1 MKRVWVLQHA
11 SAETLGIIGEA
22 LESVGAT
29 PEYVPTFDG
38 AEVPA
43 DMSGAVGLIA
53 MGGPMGVYEEDRYP
67 FLTDEMRLMRQAVE
81 VGKPVLGVCLGS
93 QLLAGALSA
102 SVTKGEQPEIGWFPV
117 TLTDAAQSDPLW
129 NDAPS
134 PFTGL
139 LWHGDVFDLPKDAVS
154 LASTELVT
162 PQAFRHGPSAYGF
175 LFHMEYTEEMIRDM
189 VRVFP
194 EELTAAGVDSAEMLR
209 EMETHLEALNSLGRT
224 VFERWA
230 KLLG

>member
-11 SAETLGIIGEA
+11 SVETLGIIAEA

-29 PEYVPTFDG
+29 PEYVPTFGG

-43 DMSGAVGLIA
+43 DMGDAVGLIA
-53 MGGPMGVYEEDRYP
+53 MGGPMGVYEENRYP
-67 FLTDEMRLMRQAVE
+67 FLSDEMRLMRQAVE
-81 VGKPVLGVCLGS
+81 AGKPVLGVCLGS
-93 QLLAGALSA
+93 QLLAGALGA
-102 SVTKGEQPEIGWFPV
+102 PVTKGEQPEIGWFPV
-117 TLTDAAQSDPLW
+117 TLTDAAQADPLW
-129 NDAPS
+129 SNAPS
-134 PFTGL
+134 SFNGL

-162 PQAFRHGPSAYGF
+162 PQAFRYGSSAYGF
-175 LFHMEYTEEMIRDM
+175 LFHMEYTEEMIRGM
-189 VRVFP
+189 VQTFP
-194 EELTAAGVDSAEMLR
+194 EELTAAGVDSAEIL
-209 EMETHLEALNSLGRT
+209 EGIQTHLTALNSLGRT